1 MQKTYLSRAMTRA
14 MALDHPIGDPTGGP
28 AYGEKNDPISAVIS
42 IASMAGTYA
51 AAGTFAAMTLTQ
63 GLVFAGAALS
73 LAGNVTGNKTLS
85 KIGMVTGL
93 AGGVGML
100 AEWATGSTIGGTLG
114 ETFGFG
120 GEAAATGAEAAAL
133 AQTPTGAPQTP
144 AAAVA
149 ESYAVPTPS
158 VEASPLGPV
167 GGESL
172 AAPSLNA
179 PGGAAAPLNAPGGAA
194 APLNAGAISNTAMPG
209 QPGYGWEYFGET
221 AGNVPT
227 AISPEGQY
235 FANVGGTGM
244 EKITGAG
251 GQPLSF
257 GEKAWDAAKSVG
269 SGAMDLAKSNP
280 GAAMMMG
287 NAASGVAD
295 WLSGK
300 TDAEIAAL
308 EAQVGFADARALQI
322 QEEIARERQRRA
334 NLNAGYTQVNTSMQI
349 NPNANIPQPWQ
360 QQQPAGLIA
369 GARVPTGG

>member
-1 MQKTYLSRAMTRA
+1 MMQKTYLSRAMTRA

-28 AYGEKNDPISAVIS
+28 AYGEKNDPVSAVIS
-42 IASMAGTYA
+42 IAAMAGTYGA
-51 AAGTFAAMTLTQ
+51 MAAGSIMAGVA
-63 GLVFAGAALS
+63 FAGAAVS
-73 LAGNVTGNKTLS
+73 LVGNISGNKTLS
-85 KIGMVTGL
+85 KIGMV
-93 AGGVGML
+93 AGIVGGAGMMG
-100 AEWATGSTIGGTLG
+100 AFGEAAQGATWGSA
-114 ETFGFG
+114 FGSG
-120 GEAAATGAEAAAL
+120 GEAAAATGAEAAL
-133 AQTPTGAPQTP
+133 SQTSTGAPQTP

-149 ESYAVPTPS
+149 ETYAVSTPS
-158 VEASPLGPV
+158 VEALPLGPA

-194 APLNAGAISNTAMPG
+194 APLNSGAIPNTAMPG
-209 QPGYGWEYFGET
+209 QPGAGWQYFGET
-221 AGNVPT
+221 ASNVPT

-257 GEKAWDAAKSVG
+257 GEKAWEAVKGAG
-269 SGAMDLAKSNP
+269 SGMMDLTKSNP

-287 NAASGVAD
+287 QAASGVAD

-308 EAQVGFADARALQI
+308 EAQIGFADARALQI

-334 NLNAGYTQVNTSMQI
+334 NLNAGYTQVNTSMQV
-349 NPNANIPQPWQ
+349 NPNANIPQPWAAAPATPY
-360 QQQPAGLIA
+360 QPGLIA
-369 GARVPTGG
+369 GARG

>member
-1 MQKTYLSRAMTRA
+1 MQKTYLSRAVTRA

-28 AYGEKNDPISAVIS
+28 AYGEKNDPVSAIVAIG
-42 IASMAGTYA
+42 SMAGTYA

-73 LAGNVTGNKTLS
+73 LAGNITGNKTLS

-100 AEWATGSTIGGTLG
+100 AEWATGSTIGSSLG

-120 GEAAATGAEAAAL
+120 GEAAATGADAAL
-133 AQTPTGAPQTP
+133 AATPAAGPQTP
-144 AAAVA
+144 VVDGVQT
-149 ESYAVPTPS
+149 SAVPTPS
-158 VEASPLGPV
+158 VEVSALGPV
-167 GGESL
+167 GAESL

-179 PGGAAAPLNAPGGAA
+179 PSAGALNVPGGGTSPLNMAPVDYSLASAPG
-194 APLNAGAISNTAMPG
+194 APAGPG
-209 QPGYGWEYFGET
+209 LKIGTGTGTNLSSAGRADPGFFDSLK
-221 AGNVPT
+221 AGNY
-227 AISPEGQY
+227 G
-235 FANVGGTGM
+235 
-244 EKITGAG
+244 
-251 GQPLSF
+251 
-257 GEKAWDAAKSVG
+257 DAAKAAG
-269 SGAMDLAKSNP
+269 SGMMDLAKSNP

-300 TDAEIAAL
+300 SDAEIAAL

-334 NLNAGYTQVNTSMQI
+334 NINAGYTQVNTGMQV

-360 QQQPAGLIA
+360 MGQNQQYVPQPQNPGLIQ
-369 GARVPTGG
+369 GAMVPRA

>member
-1 MQKTYLSRAMTRA
+1 MMQKTYLSRAMTRA

-158 VEASPLGPV
+158 VEASPLGPI

-194 APLNAGAISNTAMPG
+194 APLNAGAPTTPAMISTANNSLDP
-209 QPGYGWEYFGET
+209 
-221 AGNVPT
+221 
-227 AISPEGQY
+227 
-235 FANVGGTGM
+235 
-244 EKITGAG
+244 
-251 GQPLSF
+251 
-257 GEKAWDAAKSVG
+257 VG
-269 SGAMDLAKSNP
+269 SLIQQKGLPIDPSYAENLRQMTPMESAWQGAKDFGKGAMDLAKSNP
-280 GAAMMMG
+280 GAATMMG
-287 NAASGVAD
+287 QAASGVAD

-308 EAQVGFADARALQI
+308 EAQIGFADARALQI

-334 NLNAGYTQVNTSMQI
+334 NLNAGYTQVNTSMQV
-349 NPNANIPQPWQ
+349 NPNANIPQPWAAAPATPY
-360 QQQPAGLIA
+360 QPGLIA
-369 GARVPTGG
+369 GARG

>member
-100 AEWATGSTIGGTLG
+100 AEWATGSTIGSSLG

-158 VEASPLGPV
+158 IEASPLGPV

-194 APLNAGAISNTAMPG
+194 APLSMGPTDYSLASAPGAPGGPGLKIGSGTGTNLSSAGRAAPG
-209 QPGYGWEYFGET
+209 VMDSIK
-221 AGNVPT
+221 AGNYGD
-227 AISPEGQY
+227 ALSAAGS
-235 FANVGGTGM
+235 NV
-244 EKITGAG
+244 
-251 GQPLSF
+251 
-257 GEKAWDAAKSVG
+257 
-269 SGAMDLAKSNP
+269 MDLAKSNP

-300 TDAEIAAL
+300 SDAEIAAL